1 MPFAALQPRHP
12 PCTRLVRP
20 AIGCARAAG
29 GELAPV
35 IDADIRRAA
44 LAVLALTATV
54 WWPSAPA
61 AAGRLQ
67 SLASFTRSDS
77 RA

>member
-12 PCTRLVRP
+12 PCPRLVSP
-20 AIGCARAAG
+20 ALGCVRTPG
-29 GELAPV
+29 GERAPV

-54 WWPSAPA
+54 WWPSAP
-61 AAGRLQ
+61 RQVQ
-67 SLASFTRSDS
+67 SLASFTRSES

>member
-12 PCTRLVRP
+12 PCPRLVRP
-20 AIGCARAAG
+20 ALGCARGTA

-44 LAVLALTATV
+44 LAVLKLTATT

-61 AAGRLQ
+61 APGRLQ

-77 RA
+77 RL

>member
-1 MPFAALQPRHP
+1 MPFVAVLPQRLPCPR
-12 PCTRLVRP
+12 RP
-20 AIGCARAAG
+20 MPAEPCARI
-29 GELAPV
+29 V
-35 IDADIRRAA
+35 DADIRRTA

-54 WWPSAPA
+54 WWPSAP
-61 AAGRLQ
+61 RRVQ